1 MKLKQFLRRQDS
13 SFSTPKAA
21 RKLLR
26 LLAWVVI
33 ACLFFTLGLFLAAS
47 FNSEVSQ
54 LRRQMNAAMYEAQ
67 DYLGQRESLLEH
79 LSRGVTWRA
88 REPLLQWRQ
97 LSVPVPPHEQVFVTL
112 GEPESNWSL
121 ALSGRDLSELEAKRL
136 NLIYVSPAGDRVVT
150 RLYGAPA
157 LNAVVPPAV
166 LEALGQPGTPKEEQQ
181 VRWLADPTDPQARQ
195 YLFTRVTREQDN
207 GWLGL
212 ELYGADLAAALG
224 VPEAGRF
231 LLLDREHRAILGSA
245 VTPQLGLQF
254 SDLWQGD
261 HFAFSGPGLLPSHL
275 ALLKHLGSSDWSL
288 IYYFNLAELLV
299 PMWPRVLASLLFLL
313 GCSLLVWGMC
323 RRIDRRLIGPAQHR
337 LDALVE
343 NEGFSRAMIQ
353 TAPVALCVLRR
364 SDAEVVLENRLA
376 QQWLGTGDE
385 RRYWSHGWLERGF
398 NSGEEGGCEEV
409 ETHTGR
415 HLYLSYTPTRYK
427 GEEVLCCAFSDISAR
442 KQTEAALA
450 EAKRLSDAANEA
462 KTLFLATMS
471 HEIRTPLYGVLGTL
485 ELLGRTAL
493 DHQQSGYLRAI
504 QRSSSTLLQ
513 LISDV
518 LDVSKIEVGQL
529 GLEPVEFSPLELS
542 LDSVQAYAAA
552 ARAKGLQIYACCD
565 PQMPERMLGDAVRI
579 RQILNN
585 LLSNA
590 VKFTDS
596 GRIVLR
602 VRAEPGEDGQDTL
615 HWQVADTGIG
625 IPEDQQAN
633 LFDAF
638 YQVSGQAR
646 MAGGTG
652 LGLSI
657 CKRLTEL
664 MGGRLRVVSDVGL
677 GSSFSVSLPLHCVDR
692 HPPGEPRLSNAMVW
706 VHAPN
711 RELAECLCGWITRW
725 GARAQV
731 VACDQPVEDDATSV
745 LVDLRV
751 NPHDR
756 TPLPAWRGCRVLIS
770 DLGGELPR
778 QEGCDWHVGRY
789 NLEGLRRALASAQGC
804 VGGEAARLHESLP
817 DIGLGLRVLLVEDN
831 PINQLILRDQLETLG
846 CTVELASDG
855 RQALA
860 RWQPESFDV
869 VLTDVNMPHL
879 NGYELARA
887 LRQRGYRGP
896 IIGATANAMHE
907 ENDRCL
913 AAGMNLCLLKPVDL
927 RTLRHCLTSLPAEVP
942 PCDISES

>member
-1 MKLKQFLRRQDS
+1 MKLMQFLHPQAP

-26 LLAWVVI
+26 LLAWVVLV
-33 ACLFFTLGLFLAAS
+33 CLVCAMSLFLVAA
-47 FNSEVSQ
+47 FNNEVSQ
-54 LRRQMNAAMYEAQ
+54 LRRQMNAAMYDAQ
-67 DYLGQRESLLEH
+67 GYLYQRESLLDH
-79 LSRGVTWRA
+79 VSRGATFES
-88 REPLLQWRQ
+88 REPQVQWRQ
-97 LSVPVPPHEQVFVTL
+97 LVSPVPPHEHIYVTL
-112 GEPESNWSL
+112 GDPHRRWSL
-121 ALSGRDLSELEAKRL
+121 SLSGRDMSEMEQKRL
-136 NLIYVSPAGDRVVT
+136 NLLYVGPGAERQVT
-150 RLYGAPA
+150 RLYGSPA
-157 LNAVVPPAV
+157 LNAVVPTSV
-166 LEALGQPGTPKEEQQ
+166 LNALTSPGTEKEEQK
-181 VRWLADPTDPQARQ
+181 VRWLADPMDPEFRQ
-195 YLFTRVTREQDN
+195 YLFTRVASEEDA

-212 ELYGADLAAALG
+212 ELFGADLSAAFN
-224 VPEAGRF
+224 VPAAGSF
-231 LLLDREHRAILGSA
+231 LLMDREHRVILGSDA
-245 VTPQLGLQF
+245 TPQLGQQF
-254 SDLWQGD
+254 RDLWEQD
-261 HFAFSGPGLLPSHL
+261 SFAFSGSGLLPRHL

-288 IYYFNLAELLV
+288 IYYFDLAALLV
-299 PMWPRVLASLLFLL
+299 PLWPKLLISLLLFMTCALT
-313 GCSLLVWGMC
+313 VWGLC
-323 RRIDRRLIGPAQHR
+323 RRIDHRLIIPAQQR
-337 LDALVE
+337 LEALVE
-343 NEGFSRAMIQ
+343 SERFSRTMIQ

-364 SDAEVVLENRLA
+364 SDAVVVLENRLA
-376 QQWLGTGDE
+376 QQWLGNGE
-385 RRYWSHGWLERGF
+385 ARRQWSYGWLERAF
-398 NSGEEGGCEEV
+398 QQGEEGGAEEID
-409 ETHTGR
+409 TTTGK
-415 HLYLSYTPTRYK
+415 HLYLCYMPTRYQ
-427 GEEVLCCAFSDISAR
+427 GEEVLCCAFSDISVH

-529 GLEPVEFSPLELS
+529 GLELEEFSPLELT
-542 LDSVQAYAAA
+542 LDTVQAYSAA

-565 PQMPERMLGDAVRI
+565 SQMPERMLGDATRI

-596 GRIVLR
+596 GRIVVR
-602 VRAEPGEDGQDTL
+602 VRAEPGEDWHDTL
-615 HWQVADTGIG
+615 HWQVADTGVG
-625 IPEDQQAN
+625 IPEDQQGH

-638 YQVSGQAR
+638 YQVAGHAR
-646 MAGGTG
+646 VAGGTG

-664 MGGRLRVVSDVGL
+664 MDGQLRVVSDVGL
-677 GSSFSVSLPLHCVDR
+677 GSSFTLSLPLTCVDR
-692 HPPGEPRLSNAMVW
+692 RASSAPRLCDSLVW
-706 VHAPN
+706 VHAPT
-711 RELAECLCGWITRW
+711 RELAENLCGWIDRW

-731 VACDQPVEDDATSV
+731 ATADQTFEDDASGV
-745 LVDLRV
+745 LLDLRF
-751 NPHDR
+751 NPGDR
-756 TPLPAWRGCRVLIS
+756 KPLPAWQGCRVVVS
-770 DLGGELPR
+770 DLGGEQPR
-778 QEGCDWHVGRY
+778 HEGCDWHVGRY
-789 NLEGLRRALASAQGC
+789 NLDGLRRALAAAQGC
-804 VGGEAARLHESLP
+804 VSNEAARLADALP

-846 CTVELASDG
+846 CHVELAADG
-855 RQALA
+855 KQALA
-860 RWQPESFDV
+860 RWQPEAFDV

-879 NGYELARA
+879 NGYELSRA

-907 ENDRCL
+907 ENERCL

-927 RTLRHCLTSLPAEVP
+927 RTLRQCLIGLPKEMP
-942 PCDISES
+942 PCDVSES

>member
-1 MKLKQFLRRQDS
+1 MKLKQFLRPQDS

-26 LLAWVVI
+26 MLAWVVI
-33 ACLFFTLGLFLAAS
+33 ACLFFTLSLFLAATV
-47 FNSEVSQ
+47 NSEVSQ

-67 DYLGQRESLLEH
+67 DYLGQRELLLEH
-79 LSRGVTWRA
+79 ISRGVTWKV
-88 REPLLQWRQ
+88 REPLVQWRQ
-97 LSVPVPPHEQVFVTL
+97 LGVPVPPHEQVFVTL
-112 GEPESNWSL
+112 GEPGSGWSL
-121 ALSGRDLSELEAKRL
+121 ALSGRDLSEMESKRL
-136 NLIYVSPAGDRVVT
+136 NLIYVSSAPERSVT

-157 LNAVVPPAV
+157 LNAVVPPSV

-195 YLFTRVTREQDN
+195 YLFTRVTSEQDN

-212 ELYGADLAAALG
+212 ELFGADLAAAFG

-231 LLLDREHRAILGSA
+231 LLLDHEHRAVLGSA

-254 SDLWQGD
+254 SDLWDGD
-261 HFAFSGPGLLPSHL
+261 NFAFSGPGPLPSHL

-288 IYYFNLAELLV
+288 IYYFNLADLLLPIWPRLFASLAFLLV
-299 PMWPRVLASLLFLL
+299 
-313 GCSLLVWGMC
+313 CSLLIWGMC
-323 RRIDRRLIGPAQHR
+323 RRINRRLIEPAQHR
-337 LDALVE
+337 LNALVE

-364 SDAEVVLENRLA
+364 NDAEVVLENRLA
-376 QQWLGTGDE
+376 QQWLGSGDE

-398 NSGEEGGCEEV
+398 SSGEAGGSEEV

-450 EAKRLSDAANEA
+450 EAKHLSDTANEA

-529 GLEPVEFSPLELS
+529 GLEPEEFSPLELT
-542 LDSVQAYAAA
+542 LDTVQSYAAS

-565 PQMPERMLGDAVRI
+565 SQMPERMLGDATRI

-602 VRAEPGEDGQDTL
+602 VRAEHGADWHDIV
-615 HWQVADTGIG
+615 HWQVADTGVG
-625 IPEDQQAN
+625 IPEDQQEH

-638 YQVSGQAR
+638 YQVSGHAR
-646 MAGGTG
+646 VAGGTG

-664 MGGRLRVVSDVGL
+664 MNGQLRVVSDVGL
-677 GSSFSVSLPLHCVDR
+677 GSSFSLSLPLQCVDR
-692 HPPGEPRLSNAMVW
+692 RSSTPPLRDSLVW
-706 VHAPN
+706 VHAPT
-711 RELAECLCGWITRW
+711 RELAQSLCGWIERW
-725 GARAQV
+725 GARAQM
-731 VACDQPVEDDATSV
+731 ASTEQTFEEDSTGV
-745 LVDLRV
+745 LVDLRF
-751 NPHDR
+751 NPSDR
-756 TPLPAWRGCRVLIS
+756 RPLPAWQGCRVVVS
-770 DLGGELPR
+770 DLGGEQPR

-789 NLEGLRRALASAQGC
+789 NLEGLCRAVAAAQGC
-804 VGGEAARLHESLP
+804 VDSDASRLTDTLP
-817 DIGLGLRVLLVEDN
+817 DIGLGLRILLVEDN

-846 CTVELASDG
+846 CQVELAADG

-860 RWQPESFDV
+860 RWQPEAFDV
-869 VLTDVNMPHL
+869 VLSDVNMPHL
-879 NGYELARA
+879 NGYQLAAA

-907 ENDRCL
+907 ENERCL

-927 RTLRHCLTSLPAEVP
+927 RTLRQCLISLPKEVP
-942 PCDISES
+942 PCDVSES

>member
-1 MKLKQFLRRQDS
+1 MKLKQFLRPQDS
-13 SFSTPKAA
+13 SFSTPQAA

-33 ACLFFTLGLFLAAS
+33 ACLFFTLSLFIAAS
-47 FNSEVSQ
+47 FNTEVSQ

-67 DYLGQRESLLEH
+67 DYLSQRESLLEH
-79 LSRGVTWRA
+79 ISRGVTWRA
-88 REPLLQWRQ
+88 REPQIQWRQ
-97 LSVPVPPHEQVFVTL
+97 LNVPVAPHEQVFVTL
-112 GEPESNWSL
+112 GEPGSDWSL
-121 ALSGRDLSELEAKRL
+121 ALSGRDLSEMEVKRL
-136 NLIYVSPAGDRVVT
+136 NLIYVAPGPSRVVT

-157 LNAVVPPAV
+157 LSAVVPPSV
-166 LEALGQPGTPKEEQQ
+166 LEALSQPGTPKEEQQ

-195 YLFTRVTREQDN
+195 YLFTRVSAERDN

-212 ELYGADLAAALG
+212 ELFGADLAAAFG

-231 LLLDREHRAILGSA
+231 LLLDRDHRAILGSV

-254 SDLWQGD
+254 SDLWEGD
-261 HFAFSGPGLLPSHL
+261 HFAFCGSGLVPSHL

-288 IYYFNLAELLV
+288 IYYFNLADLLV
-299 PMWPRVLASLLFLL
+299 PLWPRVLAALAFLL
-313 GCSLLVWGMC
+313 GCSLLVWAMC
-323 RRIDRRLIGPAQHR
+323 RRINHRLIGPAQHR
-337 LDALVE
+337 LNALVE
-343 NEGFSRAMIQ
+343 NESFSRAMIQ

-364 SDAEVVLENRLA
+364 NDAEVVLENRLA
-376 QQWLGTGDE
+376 QQWLGSGDE
-385 RRYWSHGWLERGF
+385 RRYWSYGWLERGF
-398 NSGEEGGCEEV
+398 NSGVEGGSEEV

-427 GEEVLCCAFSDISAR
+427 GDEVLCCAFSDISAR

-450 EAKRLSDAANEA
+450 EAKRLSDTANEA

-504 QRSSSTLLQ
+504 QRSSSSLLQ

-529 GLEPVEFSPLELS
+529 GLELVEFSPLELT
-542 LDSVQAYAAA
+542 LDSVQSYAAA

-565 PQMPERMLGDAVRI
+565 CLMPERVLGDATRI

-602 VRAEPGEDGQDTL
+602 VRSEPGEDWHDTL

-638 YQVSGQAR
+638 YQVSGNAR

-664 MGGRLRVVSDVGL
+664 MGGQLRVVSDVGL
-677 GSSFSVSLPLHCVDR
+677 GSSFSLSLPLQCVDR
-692 HPPGEPRLSNAMVW
+692 QSATELRLSNSMVW
-706 VHAPN
+706 VHAPT
-711 RELAECLCGWITRW
+711 RELAENLCGWITRW

-731 VACDQPVEDDATSV
+731 VACDQPIEEDASSV
-745 LVDLRV
+745 LVDLRF

-756 TPLPAWRGCRVLIS
+756 KPLPAWRGCRVLVT
-770 DLGGELPR
+770 DLGGEQPR

-789 NLEGLRRALASAQGC
+789 NLEGLRRALAAAQGC
-804 VGGEAARLHESLP
+804 ASGEAARMAENLP

-846 CTVELASDG
+846 CMVELASDG
-855 RQALA
+855 RQALT
-860 RWQPESFDV
+860 RWQPEAFDV

-887 LRQRGYRGP
+887 LRQCGYRGP

-907 ENDRCL
+907 ENERCL

-927 RTLRHCLTSLPAEVP
+927 RTLRQCLTSLPAEMP

>member
-1 MKLKQFLRRQDS
+1 MKLKQFLQPQDS

-33 ACLFFTLGLFLAAS
+33 ACLFFTLSLFVAAS
-47 FNSEVSQ
+47 FNTEVSQ

-79 LSRGVTWRA
+79 ISRGVTWKA
-88 REPLLQWRQ
+88 REPQVQWRQ
-97 LSVPVPPHEQVFVTL
+97 LNVPVAPHEQVFVTL
-112 GEPESNWSL
+112 GEPASRWSL
-121 ALSGRDLSELEAKRL
+121 ALSGRDLSEMETKRL
-136 NLIYVSPAGDRVVT
+136 NLIYVSSAPDRSVT

-157 LNAVVPPAV
+157 LNAVVPPSV
-166 LEALGQPGTPKEEQQ
+166 LEALGRPGTPKEEQQ

-195 YLFTRVTREQDN
+195 YLFTRVTAELDN

-212 ELYGADLAAALG
+212 ELYGADLSAAFG

-231 LLLDREHRAILGSA
+231 LLLDRDHRAVLGSA

-254 SDLWQGD
+254 SDLWEGD
-261 HFAFSGPGLLPSHL
+261 NFAFSGPGLIPSHL

-288 IYYFNLAELLV
+288 IYYFNLADLLV
-299 PMWPRVLASLLFLL
+299 PLWPRLLASIALLLV
-313 GCSLLVWGMC
+313 CSLLVWGTC
-323 RRIDRRLIGPAQHR
+323 RRINRRLIGPAQHR
-337 LDALVE
+337 LNALVE
-343 NEGFSRAMIQ
+343 NESFSRAMIQ

-364 SDAEVVLENRLA
+364 HDAEVVLENRLA
-376 QQWLGTGDE
+376 QQWLGSGDE
-385 RRYWSHGWLERGF
+385 RRYWSYGWLERGF
-398 NSGEEGGCEEV
+398 SSGEEGGCEEV
-409 ETHTGR
+409 ETHDGR
-415 HLYLSYTPTRYK
+415 HLFLSYTPTRYK
-427 GEEVLCCAFSDISAR
+427 GDEVLCCAFSDISAR

-450 EAKRLSDAANEA
+450 EAKRLSDSANEA

-529 GLEPVEFSPLELS
+529 GLEPVEFSPLELT
-542 LDSVQAYAAA
+542 LDTVQSYAAA

-565 PQMPERMLGDAVRI
+565 SQMPERMLGDATRI

-585 LLSNA
+585 LMSNA

-602 VRAEPGEDGQDTL
+602 VRAEPGEDWHDIL
-615 HWQVADTGIG
+615 HWQVADTGVG
-625 IPEDQQAN
+625 IPEDQQDN

-638 YQVSGQAR
+638 YQVAGHAR
-646 MAGGTG
+646 VAGGTG

-664 MGGRLRVVSDVGL
+664 MGGQLRVVSDVGL
-677 GSSFSVSLPLHCVDR
+677 GSSFALSLPLQCVDR
-692 HPPGEPRLSNAMVW
+692 QMSNEPVLCNAMVW

-711 RELAECLCGWITRW
+711 RELAESLCGWITRW

-731 VACDQPVEDDATSV
+731 ASADLAIEEDASSV
-745 LVDLRV
+745 LVDVRF

-756 TPLPAWRGCRVLIS
+756 TPLPAWRGCRVVVS
-770 DLGGELPR
+770 DLGGERPR

-789 NLEGLRRALASAQGC
+789 NLEGLRRALAQAQGC
-804 VGGEAARLHESLP
+804 ASGEASRLAETLP

-846 CTVELASDG
+846 CAVELAADG
-855 RQALA
+855 RQALT
-860 RWQPESFDV
+860 RWQPEAFDI
-869 VLTDVNMPHL
+869 VLSDVNMPHV

-907 ENDRCL
+907 ENERCL
-913 AAGMNLCLLKPVDL
+913 GAGMNLCLLKPVDL
-927 RTLRHCLTSLPAEVP
+927 RTLRHCLTSLPKELP
-942 PCDISES
+942 PCDVNES

>member
-112 GEPESNWSL
+112 GEPDSNWSL

-254 SDLWQGD
+254 SDIWQGD

-415 HLYLSYTPTRYK
+415 HLYLSYTPARYK

>member
-33 ACLFFTLGLFLAAS
+33 ACLFFTLSLFLAAS

-67 DYLGQRESLLEH
+67 DYFSQRESLLEH
-79 LSRGVTWRA
+79 VSRGVTWKL
-88 REPLLQWRQ
+88 REPLVQWRQ
-97 LSVPVPPHEQVFVTL
+97 LSVPVPPHVQVFVTL
-112 GEPESNWSL
+112 GEPGSSWSL
-121 ALSGRDLSELEAKRL
+121 ALSGRDLSELEAKRM
-136 NLIYVSPAGDRVVT
+136 NLIYVAADQDRSVT

-157 LNAVVPPAV
+157 LNAVVPPSV
-166 LEALGQPGTPKEEQQ
+166 LEALGKPGTSKEEQQ

-195 YLFTRVTREQDN
+195 YLFTRVTQEQDN

-212 ELYGADLAAALG
+212 EMFGADLSAALG

-231 LLLDREHRAILGSA
+231 LLLDRDHRAVLGSA

-254 SDLWQGD
+254 SDLWEGD
-261 HFAFSGPGLLPSHL
+261 NFAFSGPGLLPSHL
-275 ALLKHLGSSDWSL
+275 ALLKHLGSSNWSL
-288 IYYFNLAELLV
+288 IYYFNLSELLM
-299 PMWPRVLASLLFLL
+299 PMWPRVIACVAFLL
-313 GCSLLVWGMC
+313 ACCLLIWGMC
-323 RRIDRRLIGPAQHR
+323 RRINRRLIGPAQHR
-337 LDALVE
+337 FDALVE
-343 NEGFSRAMIQ
+343 NEGFHRAMIQ

-364 SDAEVVLENRLA
+364 NDAEVMLENRLA
-376 QQWLGTGDE
+376 QQWLGSGDE

-398 NSGEEGGCEEV
+398 DSGEAGGSEEV

-442 KQTEAALA
+442 KQIEATLA

-485 ELLGRTAL
+485 ELLGRTVL

-529 GLEPVEFSPLELS
+529 GLDPAEFSPLELT
-542 LDSVQAYAAA
+542 LDSVQSYAAA
-552 ARAKGLQIYACCD
+552 ARAKGVQVYACCD
-565 PQMPERMLGDAVRI
+565 PQMPERMLGDATRI

-602 VRAEPGEDGQDTL
+602 VRAEPGEGWYDTV

-625 IPEDQQAN
+625 IPEDQQEN

-638 YQVSGQAR
+638 YQVSGNTR

-664 MGGRLRVVSDVGL
+664 MGGQLRVVSDVGL
-677 GSSFSVSLPLHCVDR
+677 GSSFSLSLPLQCVDR
-692 HPPGEPRLSNAMVW
+692 QSANEPRLCNSMVW

-711 RELAECLCGWITRW
+711 RELAESLCGWITRW
-725 GARAQV
+725 GARAQMV
-731 VACDQPVEDDATSV
+731 VADQPVEEDASSV

-756 TPLPAWRGCRVLIS
+756 KPLPTWRGCRVLIT
-770 DLGGELPR
+770 DLGGEQPR

-789 NLEGLRRALASAQGC
+789 NLEGLRRALAAAQGC
-804 VGGEAARLHESLP
+804 ASDEAARLAETLP

-846 CTVELASDG
+846 CTAELAADG
-855 RQALA
+855 RQALT
-860 RWQPESFDV
+860 RWQPDAFDV

-907 ENDRCL
+907 ENERCL

-927 RTLRHCLTSLPAEVP
+927 RTLRQCLISLPAEVP

>member
-33 ACLFFTLGLFLAAS
+33 ACLFFTLSLFLAAS

-79 LSRGVTWRA
+79 ISRGVTWKA
-88 REPLLQWRQ
+88 REPLVQWRQ

-112 GEPESNWSL
+112 GEPGSSWSL
-121 ALSGRDLSELEAKRL
+121 ALSGRDLSEMEAKRL
-136 NLIYVSPAGDRVVT
+136 NLIYVSPAPNRTVT

-157 LNAVVPPAV
+157 LNAVVPPSV
-166 LEALGQPGTPKEEQQ
+166 LEALGQPGTPKEERQ
-181 VRWLADPTDPQARQ
+181 VRWLADPTDPQTRQ
-195 YLFTRVTREQDN
+195 YLFTRVTSERDN

-212 ELYGADLAAALG
+212 ELFGADLAAAFG

-231 LLLDREHRAILGSA
+231 LLLDHDHRTILGSA

-254 SDLWQGD
+254 SDLWEGD
-261 HFAFSGPGLLPSHL
+261 NFAFSGPGVLPSHL

-288 IYYFNLAELLV
+288 IYYFNLSELLV
-299 PMWPRVLASLLFLL
+299 PMWPRVLASLAFLL
-313 GCSLLVWGMC
+313 GCSLLVWAMC
-323 RRIDRRLIGPAQHR
+323 RRINRRLIGPAQHR
-337 LDALVE
+337 LNALVE
-343 NEGFSRAMIQ
+343 NEGFHRAMIQ

-364 SDAEVVLENRLA
+364 NDAEVVLENRLA
-376 QQWLGTGDE
+376 QQWLGSGDE

-398 NSGEEGGCEEV
+398 NSGEEGGSEEV

-450 EAKRLSDAANEA
+450 EAKRLSDTANEA

-529 GLEPVEFSPLELS
+529 GLDPVEFSPLELT

-565 PQMPERMLGDAVRI
+565 SQMPERVLGDATRI

-602 VRAEPGEDGQDTL
+602 VRAEPGEDWLDIL

-625 IPEDQQAN
+625 IPEDQQAH
-633 LFDAF
+633 LCDAF
-638 YQVSGQAR
+638 YQVSGNTR

-664 MGGRLRVVSDVGL
+664 MGGQLRVVSDVGL
-677 GSSFSVSLPLHCVDR
+677 GSSFSLSLPLQCVDR
-692 HPPGEPRLSNAMVW
+692 QSSGDLRLANSMVW
-706 VHAPN
+706 VHAPI
-711 RELAECLCGWITRW
+711 RELAESLCGWITRW

-731 VACDQPVEDDATSV
+731 ATADQPIEDDASSV
-745 LVDLRV
+745 LVDLRF

-756 TPLPAWRGCRVLIS
+756 KPQPSWRGCRVLVT
-770 DLGGELPR
+770 DLGGEQPR

-789 NLEGLRRALASAQGC
+789 NFEGLRRALAAAQGC
-804 VGGEAARLHESLP
+804 TSGEASRLAETLP
-817 DIGLGLRVLLVEDN
+817 DIGLGLHVLLVEDN

-846 CTVELASDG
+846 CTVELAVDG
-855 RQALA
+855 RQALT
-860 RWQPESFDV
+860 RWQPDAFDV

-887 LRQRGYRGP
+887 LRLRGYRGP

-907 ENDRCL
+907 ENERCL

-927 RTLRHCLTSLPAEVP
+927 RTLRQCLTSLPAEVQ

>member
-1 MKLKQFLRRQDS
+1 MKLKQFLRPQDS

-33 ACLFFTLGLFLAAS
+33 ACLFFTLSLFLAAS

-54 LRRQMNAAMYEAQ
+54 LRRQMNAAMYQAQ

-79 LSRGVTWRA
+79 ISRGVTWKA
-88 REPLLQWRQ
+88 REPLVQWRQ
-97 LSVPVPPHEQVFVTL
+97 LSVPVAPHEQVFVTL
-112 GEPESNWSL
+112 GEVGSNWSL
-121 ALSGRDLSELEAKRL
+121 ALSGRDLSEMEAKRL
-136 NLIYVSPAGDRVVT
+136 NLIYVSPAPDRSVT

-157 LNAVVPPAV
+157 LNAVVPPSV
-166 LEALGQPGTPKEEQQ
+166 LEALGQPGTPKEERQ
-181 VRWLADPTDPQARQ
+181 VRWLADPTDPHARQ
-195 YLFTRVTREQDN
+195 YMFTRVTSEQDN

-212 ELYGADLAAALG
+212 ELFGADLSAAFG
-224 VPEAGRF
+224 MPEAGRF
-231 LLLDREHRAILGSA
+231 LLLDRNHRAILGSA
-245 VTPQLGLQF
+245 VSSQLGLQF
-254 SDLWQGD
+254 SDLWDGD
-261 HFAFSGPGLLPSHL
+261 HFAFSGTGLLPSHL
-275 ALLKHLGSSDWSL
+275 ALLKHLGSSDWVL
-288 IYYFNLAELLV
+288 IYYFNLSDLLL
-299 PMWPRVLASLLFLL
+299 PMWPSLLASLVFLL
-313 GCSLLVWGMC
+313 GSSLLVWGLC

-337 LDALVE
+337 LNALVE
-343 NEGFSRAMIQ
+343 NEGFSRAMIH

-364 SDAEVVLENRLA
+364 KDAEVMLENRFA
-376 QQWLGTGDE
+376 QQWLGSGNE

-398 NSGEEGGCEEV
+398 DSGEEGGSEEV

-450 EAKRLSDAANEA
+450 EAKRLSDTANEA

-529 GLEPVEFSPLELS
+529 GLEPVEFSPLELT
-542 LDSVQAYAAA
+542 LDTAQSYAAT

-565 PQMPERMLGDAVRI
+565 CLMPERMLGDATRI

-602 VRAEPGEDGQDTL
+602 VRAEPAEGWYDTV

-625 IPEDQQAN
+625 IPEDQQEH

-638 YQVSGQAR
+638 YQVAGNTR

-664 MGGRLRVVSDVGL
+664 MGGQLRVVSDVGL
-677 GSSFSVSLPLHCVDR
+677 GSSFALSLPLQCVDR
-692 HPPGEPRLSNAMVW
+692 QFSAEPRLCNAMVW

-711 RELAECLCGWITRW
+711 RELADSLCGWITRW

-731 VACDQPVEDDATSV
+731 VATDQQIDEDTSSI
-745 LVDLRV
+745 LVDLRF

-756 TPLPAWRGCRVLIS
+756 KPLPTWRGCRVLVS

-789 NLEGLRRALASAQGC
+789 NLEGLRRALALAQGC
-804 VGGEAARLHESLP
+804 SSGEAVRLTDTLP

-831 PINQLILRDQLETLG
+831 PINQLILRDQLESLG
-846 CTVELASDG
+846 CLVELTADG
-855 RQALA
+855 RQALT
-860 RWQPESFDV
+860 RWQPDAFDV

-879 NGYELARA
+879 NGYELART

-907 ENDRCL
+907 ENERCL

-927 RTLRHCLTSLPAEVP
+927 RTLRQCLTSLPAGVP

>member
-112 GEPESNWSL
+112 GEPDSNWSL

-398 NSGEEGGCEEV
+398 NSGEDGGCEEV

>member
-1 MKLKQFLRRQDS
+1 MKLKQFLRPQDP

-33 ACLFFTLGLFLAAS
+33 ACLFFTLSLFLAAS
-47 FNSEVSQ
+47 LNSEVSQ

-79 LSRGVTWRA
+79 ISRGVTWKA
-88 REPLLQWRQ
+88 REPVVQWRQ
-97 LSVPVPPHEQVFVTL
+97 LNVPVPPHEQVYVTL
-112 GEPESNWSL
+112 GEPGSSWSL
-121 ALSGRDLSELEAKRL
+121 ALSGRDLAEMEAKRL
-136 NLIYVSPAGDRVVT
+136 NLIYVSTAPDRSVT

-157 LNAVVPPAV
+157 LNAVVPPSV
-166 LEALGQPGTPKEEQQ
+166 LEALGKPGTPREKQQ

-212 ELYGADLAAALG
+212 ELFGADLSAAFG

-254 SDLWQGD
+254 SDLWEGD
-261 HFAFSGPGLLPSHL
+261 NFAFSGPGLLPSHL

-288 IYYFNLAELLV
+288 IYYFNLSDLLL
-299 PMWPRVLASLLFLL
+299 PMWPRLLASLVFLV
-313 GCSLLVWGMC
+313 GCSLLVWAMC
-323 RRIDRRLIGPAQHR
+323 RRINRRLIGPAQHR

-343 NEGFSRAMIQ
+343 NESFSRAMIQ

-364 SDAEVVLENRLA
+364 NDAEVVLENRLA
-376 QQWLGTGDE
+376 QQWLGSGDE

-398 NSGEEGGCEEV
+398 SSGEEGGSEEV

-450 EAKRLSDAANEA
+450 EAKRLSDTANQA

-529 GLEPVEFSPLELS
+529 GLEPVEFSPLELT
-542 LDSVQAYAAA
+542 LDTVQAYAAA

-565 PQMPERMLGDAVRI
+565 SDIPGRMLGDATRI
-579 RQILNN
+579 QQILNN

-602 VRAEPGEDGQDTL
+602 VRVESAEGAQYRL
-615 HWQVADTGIG
+615 NWQVTDTGIG
-625 IPEDQQAN
+625 IPLDQQDH

-638 YQVSGQAR
+638 YQVAGNAR
-646 MAGGTG
+646 VAGGTG

-657 CKRLTEL
+657 CQRLTEL
-664 MGGRLRVVSDVGL
+664 MHGQLRVVSDVGL
-677 GSSFSVSLPLHCVDR
+677 GSSFTLSLPLQCSATPE
-692 HPPGEPRLSNAMVW
+692 PPQPPLDDAMVW
-706 VHAPN
+706 VHAPT
-711 RELAECLCGWITRW
+711 RELAESLCSWVSRW
-725 GARAQV
+725 GAQAQV
-731 VACDQPVEDDATSV
+731 ATAGQAFDDEAEGV
-745 LVDLRV
+745 LVDLRF
-751 NPHDR
+751 NPNDR
-756 TPLPAWRGCRVLIS
+756 KPLPAWKGCRVLVS
-770 DLGGELPR
+770 DLGGEQPR

-789 NLEGLRRALASAQGC
+789 SLDGLRRALAAAQGC
-804 VGGEAARLHESLP
+804 TGTETSRQAEAPSDKA
-817 DIGLGLRVLLVEDN
+817 LGLRVLLVEDN
-831 PINQLILRDQLETLG
+831 PINQLILRDQLEALG
-846 CTVELASDG
+846 CLVELAADG
-855 RQALA
+855 KQALG
-860 RWQPESFDV
+860 RWQGETFDV

-879 NGYELARA
+879 NGYELTRA

-907 ENDRCL
+907 ENERCL
-913 AAGMNLCLLKPVDL
+913 AAGMNLCLHKPVDL
-927 RTLRHCLTSLPAEVP
+927 RTLRQCLTSLPMEAP
-942 PCDISES
+942 TCDTSES

>member
-13 SFSTPKAA
+13 SFSTPQAA

-26 LLAWVVI
+26 LLAWLVV
-33 ACLFFTLGLFLAAS
+33 ACLFFTLSLFLAAS

-54 LRRQMNAAMYEAQ
+54 LRRHMNAAMYEAQ

-79 LSRGVTWRA
+79 ISRGVTWKV

-97 LSVPVPPHEQVFVTL
+97 LSAPVPPHEQVYVAL
-112 GEPESNWSL
+112 GEPDSNWSL
-121 ALSGRDLSELEAKRL
+121 ALSGRDLAEMEAKRL
-136 NLIYVSPAGDRVVT
+136 NLVYVSPAPDRSVT

-157 LNAVVPPAV
+157 LNALVPSAV
-166 LEALGQPGTPKEEQQ
+166 LDALGQPGTPTEERQ
-181 VRWLADPTDPQARQ
+181 VRWLADPNDPQVRQ
-195 YLFTRVTREQDN
+195 YLFTRVTSEQDN

-212 ELYGADLAAALG
+212 EMFGADLSAAFG

-231 LLLDREHRAILGSA
+231 LLLDRDHRVILGSA
-245 VTPQLGLQF
+245 VTPHLGQQF
-254 SDLWQGD
+254 SDLWEGD
-261 HFAFSGPGLLPSHL
+261 NFAFSGSGLIPSHL

-288 IYYFNLAELLV
+288 IYYFNLYDLLL
-299 PMWPRVLASLLFLL
+299 PIWPRLLASLAFLL
-313 GCSLLVWGMC
+313 GCCLMVWGMC
-323 RRIDRRLIGPAQHR
+323 RRINRRLITPAQHR
-337 LDALVE
+337 FKTLVE
-343 NEGFSRAMIQ
+343 NEDFHRAMIQ
-353 TAPVALCVLRR
+353 TAPVALCVVRR
-364 SDAEVVLENRLA
+364 NDAEVMLENRLA
-376 QQWLGTGDE
+376 QQWLGSGDE
-385 RRYWSHGWLERGF
+385 RRYWSYGWLERGF
-398 NSGEEGGCEEV
+398 NSGENGGSEEV

-529 GLEPVEFSPLELS
+529 GLEPVEFSPLELT

-552 ARAKGLQIYACCD
+552 ARAKGLHIYACCD
-565 PQMPERMLGDAVRI
+565 SQMPERVLGDATRI

-596 GRIVLR
+596 GRIVMR
-602 VRAEPGEDGQDTL
+602 VRAEPGEGWHDTL

-638 YQVSGQAR
+638 YQVSGQAHV
-646 MAGGTG
+646 AGGTG

-664 MGGRLRVVSDVGL
+664 MGGQLRVVSDAGL
-677 GSSFSVSLPLHCVDR
+677 GSSFSLSLPLQCVDR
-692 HPPGEPRLSNAMVW
+692 QHASEARLCNSMVW
-706 VHAPN
+706 VHAPT
-711 RELAECLCGWITRW
+711 RELAESLCGWITRW

-731 VACDQPVEDDATSV
+731 VATDQPVEEDTSSV
-745 LVDLRV
+745 LVDLRF

-756 TPLPAWRGCRVLIS
+756 KPLPAWRGCRVLVT
-770 DLGGELPR
+770 DLGGEQPR

-789 NLEGLRRALASAQGC
+789 NLEGLRRALAVAQGC
-804 VGGEAARLHESLP
+804 VSGEAARLADTLP

-846 CTVELASDG
+846 CIVELAIDG

-860 RWQPESFDV
+860 RWQPDAFDV

-887 LRQRGYRGP
+887 LRLRGYRGP

-907 ENDRCL
+907 ENERCL

-927 RTLRHCLTSLPAEVP
+927 RTLRQCLTSLPAEVP

>member
-112 GEPESNWSL
+112 GEPDSNWSL

-846 CTVELASDG
+846 CAVELASDG

>member
-33 ACLFFTLGLFLAAS
+33 ACLFFTLSLFLAAS

-79 LSRGVTWRA
+79 ISRGVTWKVH
-88 REPLLQWRQ
+88 EPLVQWRQ

-112 GEPESNWSL
+112 GEPGSSWSL
-121 ALSGRDLSELEAKRL
+121 ALSGRDLSEMEAKRL
-136 NLIYVSPAGDRVVT
+136 NLIYVSPGPNRSVT

-157 LNAVVPPAV
+157 LNAVVPPSV
-166 LEALGQPGTPKEEQQ
+166 LEALGQPGTPKEERQ

-195 YLFTRVTREQDN
+195 YLFTRVTNEEDN

-212 ELYGADLAAALG
+212 ELFGADLSAAFG

-254 SDLWQGD
+254 SDLWEGD
-261 HFAFSGPGLLPSHL
+261 NFSFSGAGLLPSHL

-299 PMWPRVLASLLFLL
+299 PMWPRVLASLAFLL

-323 RRIDRRLIGPAQHR
+323 RRINRRLISPAQHR
-337 LDALVE
+337 LNALVE
-343 NEGFSRAMIQ
+343 NEGFHRAMIQ

-364 SDAEVVLENRLA
+364 NDAEVVLENRLA
-376 QQWLGTGDE
+376 QQWLGSGDE

-398 NSGEEGGCEEV
+398 NSGEEGGSEEV

-450 EAKRLSDAANEA
+450 EAKRLSDTANEA

-529 GLEPVEFSPLELS
+529 GLEPVEFSPLELT
-542 LDSVQAYAAA
+542 LDTVQSYAAT

-565 PQMPERMLGDAVRI
+565 PQMPERMLGDATRI

-602 VRAEPGEDGQDTL
+602 VRSEPGEGWHDTL

-625 IPEDQQAN
+625 IPEDQQAH

-638 YQVSGQAR
+638 YQVSGNAR

-664 MGGRLRVVSDVGL
+664 MGGQLRVVSDVGL
-677 GSSFSVSLPLHCVDR
+677 GSSFALSLPLQCVDR
-692 HPPGEPRLSNAMVW
+692 QAHNEPRLYNSMVW
-706 VHAPN
+706 VHAPT
-711 RELAECLCGWITRW
+711 RELAESLCGWITRW
-725 GARAQV
+725 GGRAQV
-731 VACDQPVEDDATSV
+731 VACEQPVEEDASSV
-745 LVDLRV
+745 LVDLRF

-756 TPLPAWRGCRVLIS
+756 KPLPNWRGCRVLVT
-770 DLGGELPR
+770 DLGGEQPR

-789 NLEGLRRALASAQGC
+789 NLEGLRRALAAAQGC
-804 VGGEAARLHESLP
+804 LGGEAARLAEALP

-846 CTVELASDG
+846 CAVELAVDG
-855 RQALA
+855 RQALT
-860 RWQPESFDV
+860 RWQPDAFEV

-907 ENDRCL
+907 ENERCL

-927 RTLRHCLTSLPAEVP
+927 RTLRQCLTSLPAEVP
-942 PCDISES
+942 TCDISES

>member
-112 GEPESNWSL
+112 GEPDSNWSL

>member
-33 ACLFFTLGLFLAAS
+33 ACLFFTLSLFLAAS

-79 LSRGVTWRA
+79 ISRGVTWKVRQ
-88 REPLLQWRQ
+88 PLVQWRQ

-112 GEPESNWSL
+112 GEPGSSWSL
-121 ALSGRDLSELEAKRL
+121 ALSGSDLAELEARRL
-136 NLIYVSPAGDRVVT
+136 NLIYVSPAPDRSVT

-157 LNAVVPPAV
+157 LNAVVPPSV
-166 LEALGQPGTPKEEQQ
+166 LEALGRPGTPKEERQ

-195 YLFTRVTREQDN
+195 YLFTRVTQEQDN
-207 GWLGL
+207 GWVGL
-212 ELYGADLAAALG
+212 ELFGADLSAALG
-224 VPEAGRF
+224 VAEAGRF

-254 SDLWQGD
+254 SDLWEGD

-288 IYYFNLAELLV
+288 IYYFNLSDLLL
-299 PMWPRVLASLLFLL
+299 PMWPRLLACLAFLL

-323 RRIDRRLIGPAQHR
+323 RRINRRLIGPAQHR

-376 QQWLGTGDE
+376 QQWLGSGDE

-398 NSGEEGGCEEV
+398 SSGETGGSEEV

-427 GEEVLCCAFSDISAR
+427 GQEVLCCAFSDISAR

-450 EAKRLSDAANEA
+450 EAKRLSDTANEA

-529 GLEPVEFSPLELS
+529 GLEPVEFSPLELT
-542 LDSVQAYAAA
+542 LDSVQSYAAA

-565 PQMPERMLGDAVRI
+565 CLMPERVLGDATRI
-579 RQILNN
+579 RQILDN

-596 GRIVLR
+596 GRIVVR
-602 VRAEPGEDGQDTL
+602 VRSEPGDDWNDTL
-615 HWQVADTGIG
+615 YWQVADTGIG
-625 IPEDQQAN
+625 IPADQQAN

-638 YQVSGQAR
+638 YQVSGNKR
-646 MAGGTG
+646 MTGGTG

-657 CKRLTEL
+657 CQRLTEL
-664 MGGRLRVVSDVGL
+664 MGGQLRVVSDVGL
-677 GSSFSVSLPLHCVDR
+677 GSSFSLSLPLQCVDR
-692 HPPGEPRLSNAMVW
+692 QSSSEPRLHHSIVW
-706 VHAPN
+706 VHAPT
-711 RELAECLCGWITRW
+711 RELAESLCGWITRW

-731 VACDQPVEDDATSV
+731 VACDQPIEHDASSV
-745 LVDLRV
+745 LVDLRF

-756 TPLPAWRGCRVLIS
+756 KPQPAWRGCRVLVT

-789 NLEGLRRALASAQGC
+789 NLEGLRRAVAAAQGC
-804 VGGEAARLHESLP
+804 VGGEAARLAETLP

-846 CTVELASDG
+846 CSVELAADG
-855 RQALA
+855 RQALT
-860 RWQPESFDV
+860 RWQADAFDV

-907 ENDRCL
+907 ENERCL

-927 RTLRHCLTSLPAEVP
+927 RTLRQCLTSLPAEVP

>member
-1 MKLKQFLRRQDS
+1 MKLKQFLRPQDS

-33 ACLFFTLGLFLAAS
+33 ACLFFTLSLFIAAS
-47 FNSEVSQ
+47 FNTEVSQ

-67 DYLGQRESLLEH
+67 DYLSQRESLLEH
-79 LSRGVTWRA
+79 ISRGVTWQA
-88 REPLLQWRQ
+88 REPQVQWRQ
-97 LSVPVPPHEQVFVTL
+97 LSVPVAPHEQVFVTL
-112 GEPESNWSL
+112 GEPRSDWSL
-121 ALSGRDLSELEAKRL
+121 ALSGRDLSEMEAKRL
-136 NLIYVSPAGDRVVT
+136 NLIYVSPGPERVVT

-157 LNAVVPPAV
+157 LNAVVPPSV

-181 VRWLADPTDPQARQ
+181 VRWLADSTDPQTRQ
-195 YLFTRVTREQDN
+195 YLFTRVTAERDN

-212 ELYGADLAAALG
+212 ELFGADLAAAFG

-231 LLLDREHRAILGSA
+231 LLLDRDHRALLGSA

-254 SDLWQGD
+254 SDLWEGD
-261 HFAFSGPGLLPSHL
+261 NFAFSGPGLLPSHL

-288 IYYFNLAELLV
+288 IYYFNLSDLLV
-299 PMWPRVLASLLFLL
+299 PLWPRLFAALAFLL
-313 GCSLLVWGMC
+313 GCSLLVWAMC
-323 RRIDRRLIGPAQHR
+323 RRINRRLIAPAQHR
-337 LDALVE
+337 LNALVE

-364 SDAEVVLENRLA
+364 NDAEVVLENRLA
-376 QQWLGTGDE
+376 QQWLGSGDE
-385 RRYWSHGWLERGF
+385 RRYWSYGWLERGF
-398 NSGEEGGCEEV
+398 NSGEEGGSEEV

-450 EAKRLSDAANEA
+450 EAKRLSDTANEA

-485 ELLGRTAL
+485 ELLGRTVL

-529 GLEPVEFSPLELS
+529 GLELVEFSPLELT
-542 LDSVQAYAAA
+542 LDTVQSYAAT

-565 PQMPERMLGDAVRI
+565 SQMPERMLGDATRI

-602 VRAEPGEDGQDTL
+602 VRSEPGEDWYDTL
-615 HWQVADTGIG
+615 HWQVADTGVG
-625 IPEDQQAN
+625 IPEDQQEH

-638 YQVSGQAR
+638 YQVSGQTG

-664 MGGRLRVVSDVGL
+664 MDGQLRVVSDVGL
-677 GSSFSVSLPLHCVDR
+677 GSSFSLSLPLQCVDR
-692 HPPGEPRLSNAMVW
+692 QSNPLPPLCDALVW
-706 VHAPN
+706 VHAPT
-711 RELAECLCGWITRW
+711 RELAESLCGWINRW

-731 VACDQPVEDDATSV
+731 ATADQTFEDDGSGV
-745 LVDLRV
+745 LVDLRF
-751 NPHDR
+751 NPADR
-756 TPLPAWRGCRVLIS
+756 KPLPAWQGCRVLVS
-770 DLGGELPR
+770 DLGGEQPR

-789 NLEGLRRALASAQGC
+789 NLDGLRRALALAQGC
-804 VGGEAARLHESLP
+804 VGSEAGRLADTLP
-817 DIGLGLRVLLVEDN
+817 EIGLGLHVLLVEDN

-846 CTVELASDG
+846 CTVELAADG

-860 RWQPESFDV
+860 RWQQDVFNV

-887 LRQRGYRGP
+887 LRQRNYRGP

-907 ENDRCL
+907 ENERCL
-913 AAGMNLCLLKPVDL
+913 AAGMNRCLLKPVDL
-927 RTLRHCLTSLPAEVP
+927 RTLRQCLTSLPSEVP

>member
-26 LLAWVVI
+26 LLAWLVI
-33 ACLFFTLGLFLAAS
+33 ACLFFTLSLFLAAS

-67 DYLGQRESLLEH
+67 NYLGQRESLLEH
-79 LSRGVTWRA
+79 ISRGVTWKA

-97 LSVPVPPHEQVFVTL
+97 LSAPVPPHEQVYVTL
-112 GEPESNWSL
+112 GEPGSSWSL

-136 NLIYVSPAGDRVVT
+136 NLIYVSPAPERFVT

-157 LNAVVPPAV
+157 LNAVVPASV
-166 LEALGQPGTPKEEQQ
+166 LEVLGQPGTATEESQ

-195 YLFTRVTREQDN
+195 YLFTRATSEQDN

-212 ELYGADLAAALG
+212 EMFGADLSAALAM
-224 VPEAGRF
+224 PDAGRF
-231 LLLDREHRAILGSA
+231 LLLDRDHRTILGSA

-254 SDLWQGD
+254 SDLWAGD
-261 HFAFSGPGLLPSHL
+261 NFAFSGPGLIPSHL

-288 IYYFNLAELLV
+288 IYYFNLSDLLL
-299 PMWPRVLASLLFLL
+299 PIWPRLLASLAFLL
-313 GCSLLVWGMC
+313 GCCLVVWGMC
-323 RRIDRRLIGPAQHR
+323 RRINRRLIGPAQHR
-337 LDALVE
+337 LKRLVE
-343 NEGFSRAMIQ
+343 NEDFHRAMIQ

-364 SDAEVVLENRLA
+364 NDAEVMLENRLA
-376 QQWLGTGDE
+376 QQWLGSGDE
-385 RRYWSHGWLERGF
+385 RRYWTYGWLERGF
-398 NSGEEGGCEEV
+398 NSGEDGGSEEV

-485 ELLGRTAL
+485 ELLGRTVL

-529 GLEPVEFSPLELS
+529 GLEPVEFSPLELT
-542 LDSVQAYAAA
+542 LDSIQSYAAA

-565 PQMPERMLGDAVRI
+565 CLMPERVQGDATRI

-602 VRAEPGEDGQDTL
+602 VRSEPGEGWHDTL

-625 IPEDQQAN
+625 IPWDQQEH

-638 YQVSGQAR
+638 YQVSGNAR

-664 MGGRLRVVSDVGL
+664 MGGQLRVVSDVGL
-677 GSSFSVSLPLHCVDR
+677 GSSFSLSLPLPCVDR
-692 HPPGEPRLSNAMVW
+692 HSSSEPRLGNSMVW
-706 VHAPN
+706 VHAPT
-711 RELAECLCGWITRW
+711 RELADSLCGWITRW

-731 VACDQPVEDDATSV
+731 VAADQPVEEDAASV
-745 LVDLRV
+745 LVDLRF
-751 NPHDR
+751 NSHDR
-756 TPLPAWRGCRVLIS
+756 KPLPAWRGCRVLVT
-770 DLGGELPR
+770 DLGGEQPR

-789 NLEGLRRALASAQGC
+789 NLEGLRRALAAAQGC
-804 VGGEAARLHESLP
+804 ASGEAARLADTLP

-846 CTVELASDG
+846 CIVELAIDG
-855 RQALA
+855 RQALT
-860 RWQPESFDV
+860 RWQTDAFDL

-907 ENDRCL
+907 ENERCL
-913 AAGMNLCLLKPVDL
+913 AAGMNRCLLKPVDL
-927 RTLRHCLTSLPAEVP
+927 RTLRQCLTSLPAEVP
-942 PCDISES
+942 PCDISAS

>member
-33 ACLFFTLGLFLAAS
+33 ACVFFTLSLFLAAS

-54 LRRQMNAAMYEAQ
+54 LRRQMNAAMYDAQ
-67 DYLGQRESLLEH
+67 SYVGQRESLLEH
-79 LSRGVTWRA
+79 ISRGVTWKA
-88 REPLLQWRQ
+88 REPLVQWRQ
-97 LSVPVPPHEQVFVTL
+97 LNVPVPPHEQVFVNL
-112 GEPESNWSL
+112 GEPGSHWSL
-121 ALSGRDLSELEAKRL
+121 ALSGRDLSEMESRRL
-136 NLIYVSPAGDRVVT
+136 NLIYVSPGPDRSVT

-157 LNAVVPPAV
+157 LNAVVPPSV
-166 LEALGQPGTPKEEQQ
+166 LEALGRRGTQKEERG
-181 VRWLADPTDPQARQ
+181 VRWLADPTDPQSRQ
-195 YLFTRVTREQDN
+195 YLFTRVTGEQDN

-212 ELYGADLAAALG
+212 ELFGADLAAAFG
-224 VPEAGRF
+224 VPDAGRF

-254 SDLWQGD
+254 VDLWEGD

-288 IYYFNLAELLV
+288 IYYFNLYDLLL
-299 PMWPRVLASLLFLL
+299 PMWPKLLFSLALLLL
-313 GCSLLVWGMC
+313 GCVLVWATC
-323 RRIDRRLIGPAQHR
+323 RRINHRLIGPAQHR

-343 NEGFSRAMIQ
+343 NESFSRAVIQ
-353 TAPVALCVLRR
+353 TAPVALCLLRR

-376 QQWLGTGDE
+376 QQWLGSGEE

-398 NSGEEGGCEEV
+398 SSGEEGGSEEV
-409 ETHTGR
+409 DTHTGR

-450 EAKRLSDAANEA
+450 EAKQHSDAANEA

-529 GLEPVEFSPLELS
+529 GLEPAAFSPLDLT
-542 LDSVQAYAAA
+542 LDTAQSYAAT
-552 ARAKGLQIYACCD
+552 ARAKGLQLYACCD
-565 PQMPERMLGDAVRI
+565 PALPARMLGDATRI
-579 RQILNN
+579 QQILNN

-602 VRAEPGEDGQDTL
+602 VRAQFGENGEATL
-615 HWQVADTGIG
+615 HWQVTDTGIG
-625 IPEDQQAN
+625 IPADQQGH

-638 YQVSGQAR
+638 YQVTGHVR
-646 MAGGTG
+646 LAGGTG

-657 CKRLTEL
+657 CQRLTEL
-664 MGGRLRVVSDVGL
+664 MHGQLRVVSEVGL
-677 GSSFSVSLPLHCVDR
+677 GSSFSVSLPLQCLDA
-692 HPPGEPRLSNAMVW
+692 PPPLDEPLADSLVW
-706 VHAPN
+706 VHAPT
-711 RELAECLCGWITRW
+711 RELSDSLCGWISRW
-725 GARAQV
+725 GAQAQV
-731 VACDQPVEDDATSV
+731 ASADQVFDDADSGV
-745 LVDLRV
+745 LVDLRF
-751 NPHDR
+751 NPGDR
-756 TPLPAWRGCRVLIS
+756 RPLPAWKGCRVLVT
-770 DLGGELPR
+770 DLGGDLPR

-789 NLEGLRRALASAQGC
+789 NLDGLRRALAAAQGS
-804 VGGEAARLHESLP
+804 GNEAARLAETLP
-817 DIGLGLRVLLVEDN
+817 DIGLGLRVLVVEDN

-846 CTVELASDG
+846 CQVELAADG

-860 RWQPESFDV
+860 RWQPEAFHV

-896 IIGATANAMHE
+896 IIGATANAMPE
-907 ENDRCL
+907 ESDRCI
-913 AAGMNLCLLKPVDL
+913 AAGMNLCLHKPVDL
-927 RTLRHCLTSLPAEVP
+927 RTLRHCLTSLPAEVL
-942 PCDISES
+942 PCETSES

>member
-1 MKLKQFLRRQDS
+1 MKLKQFLRPQDS

-33 ACLFFTLGLFLAAS
+33 ACLFFTLSLFLAAS
-47 FNSEVSQ
+47 FNTEVSQ

-79 LSRGVTWRA
+79 ISRGVTWKA
-88 REPLLQWRQ
+88 HEPVVQWRQ
-97 LSVPVPPHEQVFVTL
+97 LNVPVAPHEQVFVTL
-112 GEPESNWSL
+112 GEPRSDWSL
-121 ALSGRDLSELEAKRL
+121 ALSGRDLSEMEAKRL
-136 NLIYVSPAGDRVVT
+136 NLIYVSPGPERAVT

-157 LNAVVPPAV
+157 LNAVVPPSV

-181 VRWLADPTDPQARQ
+181 VRWLADPTDPQSRQ
-195 YLFTRVTREQDN
+195 YLFTRVTSESDN

-212 ELYGADLAAALG
+212 ELFGADLAAALG

-231 LLLDREHRAILGSA
+231 LLLDRDHRAILGSA
-245 VTPQLGLQF
+245 VAPQLGLQF
-254 SDLWQGD
+254 SDLWVGD
-261 HFAFSGPGLLPSHL
+261 NFAFSGPGLIPSHL

-288 IYYFNLAELLV
+288 IYYFNLSDLLV
-299 PMWPRVLASLLFLL
+299 PLWPRLFGSLAFLL
-313 GCSLLVWGMC
+313 GCSVLIWAMC
-323 RRIDRRLIGPAQHR
+323 RRINRRLIGPAQHR
-337 LDALVE
+337 LNALVE
-343 NEGFSRAMIQ
+343 NESFSRAMIQ

-364 SDAEVVLENRLA
+364 NDAEVVLENRLA

-398 NSGEEGGCEEV
+398 NSGEEGGSEEV

-450 EAKRLSDAANEA
+450 EAKHLSDTANEA

-529 GLEPVEFSPLELS
+529 GLEPVEFSPLELT
-542 LDSVQAYAAA
+542 LDSVQSYAAA

-565 PQMPERMLGDAVRI
+565 PQMPERMLGDATRI

-602 VRAEPGEDGQDTL
+602 VRSEPGEGWHDTL

-625 IPEDQQAN
+625 IPEDQQTH

-638 YQVSGQAR
+638 YQVSGNAR
-646 MAGGTG
+646 VAGGTG

-664 MGGRLRVVSDVGL
+664 MGGQLRVVSDVGL
-677 GSSFSVSLPLHCVDR
+677 GSSFSLSLPLQCVDR
-692 HPPGEPRLSNAMVW
+692 QLFSEPRLHNSMVW
-706 VHAPN
+706 VHAPT
-711 RELAECLCGWITRW
+711 RELAESLCGWIARW

-731 VACDQPVEDDATSV
+731 VACDQPVEEEASSV
-745 LVDLRV
+745 LVDLRF

-756 TPLPAWRGCRVLIS
+756 KPLPTWRGCRVLVT
-770 DLGGELPR
+770 DLGGEQPR

-789 NLEGLRRALASAQGC
+789 NFEGLRRALAVAQGC
-804 VGGEAARLHESLP
+804 LGGEAARLAEALP

-846 CTVELASDG
+846 CTVELAVDG
-855 RQALA
+855 RQALT
-860 RWQPESFDV
+860 RWQPDAFDV

-907 ENDRCL
+907 ENERCL

-927 RTLRHCLTSLPAEVP
+927 RTLRQCLTSLPAEVP